1 MLMARMAA
9 IYLAHLNPFT
19 NTHRDIISLLLQR
32 DYKVYIYP
40 VRFLKNSKEINTRS
54 FPFPYH
60 IRKAMIESVFG
71 NNKSVTVSADYSLV
85 SPFVRYLPPLIS
97 PYSWILRNQILRNVR
112 EGKFIT
118 YTGDVAERI
127 TLSVFRL
134 NPIKARRLAGSASA
148 VKDLLYD
155 QVISESSSNH
165 SNDKHRP
172 SEQNWRDKVP
182 NGVADLINRHWH
194 IVEKFA
200 RSSDSTLKVIGMKIP
215 KDGFI

>member
-1 MLMARMAA
+1 MERIAA

-19 NTHRDIISLLLQR
+19 NTHQHIISLLLHR
-32 DYKVYIYP
+32 DYNVYVYP
-40 VRFLKNSKEINTRS
+40 VRFLKNRKEINTRS

-71 NNKSVTVSADYSLV
+71 NNKSITVSPDYSLV

-97 PYSWILRNQILRNVR
+97 PFSWVLRNQILQNVR
-112 EGKFIT
+112 EEKFIT

-134 NPIKARRLAGSASA
+134 NPIKARRLPGSASA
-148 VKDLLYD
+148 VKDMLYK
-155 QVISESSSNH
+155 QVINEFSNG
-165 SNDKHRP
+165 SRDGQ
-172 SEQNWRDKVP
+172 EVQNWRDKVP
-182 NGVADLINRHWH
+182 KGVADLIERHWQ

-200 RSSDSTLKVIGMKIP
+200 RSTDSTLRVMGMKIP
-215 KDGFI
+215 KEGFI

>member
-1 MLMARMAA
+1 MERIAA

-19 NTHRDIISLLLQR
+19 NTHQHIISLLLHR
-32 DYKVYIYP
+32 DYNVYVYP
-40 VRFLKNSKEINTRS
+40 VRFLKNRKEINTRS

-71 NNKSVTVSADYSLV
+71 NNKSITVSPDYSLV

-97 PYSWILRNQILRNVR
+97 PFSWVLRNQILQNVR
-112 EGKFIT
+112 EEKFIT

-134 NPIKARRLAGSASA
+134 NPIKARRFPGSAST
-148 VKDLLYD
+148 VKDMLYK
-155 QVISESSSNH
+155 QVINEFSNG
-165 SNDKHRP
+165 SRDGQ
-172 SEQNWRDKVP
+172 EVQNWRDKVP
-182 NGVADLINRHWH
+182 KGVADLIERHWQ

-200 RSSDSTLKVIGMKIP
+200 RSTDSTLRVMGMKIP
-215 KDGFI
+215 KEGFI

>member
-1 MLMARMAA
+1 MERMAA

-19 NTHRDIISLLLQR
+19 NTHRHIISLLLQR
-32 DYKVYIYP
+32 DYNVYIYP
-40 VRFLKNSKEINTRS
+40 VRFLKKNKEINTRS

-71 NNKSVTVSADYSLV
+71 NNKSVTVSPDYSLV

-112 EGKFIT
+112 EEKFIT
-118 YTGDVAERI
+118 YTGDVAERL

-134 NPIKARRLAGSASA
+134 NPVKARRLAGSASV
-148 VKDLLYD
+148 VKDMLYD
-155 QVISESSSNH
+155 QVSTESSKGSH
-165 SNDKHRP
+165 GKQRS
-172 SEQNWRDKVP
+172 SEQNWRGKVP
-182 NGVADLINRHWH
+182 NGVADLIEHHWQ

-200 RSSDSTLKVIGMKIP
+200 RSSDSTLRVIGMKIP